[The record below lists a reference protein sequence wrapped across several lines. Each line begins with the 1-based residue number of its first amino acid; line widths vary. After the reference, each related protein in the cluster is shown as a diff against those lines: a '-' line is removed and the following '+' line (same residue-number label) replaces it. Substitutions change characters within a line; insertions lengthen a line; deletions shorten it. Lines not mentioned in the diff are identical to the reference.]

1 MDVKDL
7 FYNLSTAVGCY
18 VIGLLDCYTEYLD
31 DDMIPYVFKVNN
43 KSAEL
48 KRQGNLILING
59 RLSEDDQI
67 FS

>member
-1 MDVKDL
+1 ML
-7 FYNLSTAVGCY
+7 YNLSTAVGCY
-18 VIGLLDCYTEYLD
+18 IIGLLDCYTEHLD
-31 DDMIPYVFKVNN
+31 DEMIPYVFKINSN
-43 KSAEL
+43 RSEL

>member
-1 MDVKDL
+1 M

-18 VIGLLDCYTEYLD
+18 IIGLLDCYTEHLD
-31 DDMIPYVFKVNN
+31 DEMIPYVFKINN
-43 KSAEL
+43 KSNKSSEHM
-48 KRQGNLILING
+48 RQGNLILING

>member
-1 MDVKDL
+1 MQDML
-7 FYNLSTAVGCY
+7 NNLSSAVGCY
-18 VIGLLDCYTEYLD
+18 IVGLLDCHTEHVD
-31 DDMIPYVFKVNN
+31 DDMIPYVFKINS
-43 KSAEL
+43 KSSDL